1 MSHQT
6 YGPQTQ
12 FMESQSSAGGQSTGQ
27 RSSSNSQS
35 FSGSSSQGDNSMA
48 RSGGRGVGGTT
59 FQEVRD
65 GSVNWDQVVDSV
77 FMEEFKVAQQRTSQL
92 KSR

>member
-1 MSHQT
+1 
-6 YGPQTQ
+6 
-12 FMESQSSAGGQSTGQ
+12 
-27 RSSSNSQS
+27 
-35 FSGSSSQGDNSMA
+35 MA